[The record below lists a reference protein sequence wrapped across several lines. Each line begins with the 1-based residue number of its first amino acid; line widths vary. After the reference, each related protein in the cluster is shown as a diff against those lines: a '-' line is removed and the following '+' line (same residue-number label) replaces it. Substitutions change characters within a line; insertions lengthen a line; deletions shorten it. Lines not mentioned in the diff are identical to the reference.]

1 MKKKEINQDNKL
13 NNINKE
19 EKIQEYSPK
28 NKKIISSFSEIK
40 IEKLNNTNNIN
51 FLSSIPSHIN
61 SLTISSSNNSSTS
74 SDSVKN
80 SQISIFNLNNNFNN
94 NFLYESQFLLHHNP
108 LIYLFDNL
116 NNDISNLISEQ
127 EVLLDYLHQIKIII
141 YEFLKEIT
149 NKIYPN
155 SKLEIYGSS
164 LYKLDIECSD
174 LDLCISSKEKI
185 CFSLLIKELTNN
197 YFNIFDNIFPILS
210 ASVPVI
216 KLVINPLKLNN
227 EQINSI
233 YYKIHYSEYYKN
245 YIFDKKE
252 IDKIRIDI
260 TINSINHKQIN
271 FIQKSL
277 INYPYIKDVIKILKR
292 CLYEKNM
299 NQTYKGGMS
308 SYVLFLLIYSFTKWN
323 VITNNKIDSR
333 GELLIDFL
341 FYYTT
346 VIDFNQI
353 LINAKL
359 NNPFIFCYNLES
371 IPTIL
376 DPVTMNNAAKS
387 VFKIFDI
394 IQIFNIIYRDIYLI
408 NKKISEDSSNEKKKN
423 IIKILFENLLNKKN
437 HY

>member
-1 MKKKEINQDNKL
+1 
-13 NNINKE
+13 
-19 EKIQEYSPK
+19 
-28 NKKIISSFSEIK
+28 
-40 IEKLNNTNNIN
+40 
-51 FLSSIPSHIN
+51 
-61 SLTISSSNNSSTS
+61 
-74 SDSVKN
+74 
-80 SQISIFNLNNNFNN
+80 LNNNFNN

-127 EVLLDYLHQIKIII
+127 EVLLNYLHQIKIII
-141 YEFLKEIT
+141 YEFLREIT

-174 LDLCISSKEKI
+174 LDLCISSKDKI

-260 TINSINHKQIN
+260 TINAINHKQIK

-292 CLYEKNM
+292 CLCEKNM

-323 VITNNKIDSR
+323 VITNNKIDSP

-437 HY
+437 N